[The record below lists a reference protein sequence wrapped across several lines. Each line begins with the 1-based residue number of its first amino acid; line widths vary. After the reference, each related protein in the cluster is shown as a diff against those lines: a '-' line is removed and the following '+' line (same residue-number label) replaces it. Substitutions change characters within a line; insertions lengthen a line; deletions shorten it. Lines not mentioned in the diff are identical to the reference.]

1 VQPQAG
7 RVFAEEEGRQGGP
20 PAVIVSDRLWRQRFG
35 SDRTLPG
42 RPITLNNEPFAVV
55 GIMRSGFAFPSS
67 DVDIWIAQQFG
78 ERDRRQRRAHNFGV
92 IARLKREVSVE
103 RARADMQAL
112 ARQIAD
118 EQPAFMTGWTA
129 NVVPYHHDLVES
141 ARPLILILF
150 GVAMVVLLVACAN
163 LANLALAR
171 AAGRVHE
178 IAVRSALGASR
189 IRIVRQLLTE
199 SLVQSAIGGALG
211 VAILA
216 LTLELLLAAAPD
228 DIPRLYDVRLD
239 PVVFVFA
246 SAVTVLSAL
255 LVGLLP
261 ALRGSWAPASSAVS
275 RSQWYEALSGSRM
288 SGTLRTARLRGALLV
303 AQVAL
308 ALVLL
313 VSAGLLARSLLKLN
327 AVEYGF
333 VQDGLLALNLD
344 IPSARY
350 PDVGAQ
356 SRFYERLLD
365 RVRALPGVLAA
376 STTSG
381 APASGMQTTFS
392 FAIEGRPAASP
403 SGREDPVPLRA
414 VMPDYFR
421 TLGIPLLHG
430 RAIEPTDQQ
439 SAAPVVVFNESLAR
453 RFWNDGAVG
462 RRISFA
468 GPEGPWYEVVGVVGD
483 TRDEGLDQPAPPAVY
498 VPFPQRREQWGWLT
512 WQTLVVRT
520 RRGVE
525 PTDLVSSIRFVLGE
539 IDPLLP
545 LQSVRTVNDLYA
557 ENTARRRFAMQLT
570 AGFAG
575 LALLLGA
582 LGIYAIVAYSVA
594 ARRREIGIR
603 LALGAHPR
611 TVLRQVVRGALG
623 LALAGVAIG
632 AVSALGLTRFLETL
646 LFGVEP
652 TDVATFAGTGAL
664 LIAVAALAAWI
675 PARRVMCVDPM
686 SALRAE

>member
-1 VQPQAG
+1 
-7 RVFAEEEGRQGGP
+7 
-20 PAVIVSDRLWRQRFG
+20 
-35 SDRTLPG
+35 
-42 RPITLNNEPFAVV
+42 
-55 GIMRSGFAFPSS
+55 
-67 DVDIWIAQQFG
+67 
-78 ERDRRQRRAHNFGV
+78 
-92 IARLKREVSVE
+92 
-103 RARADMQAL
+103 
-112 ARQIAD
+112 
-118 EQPAFMTGWTA
+118 
-129 NVVPYHHDLVES
+129 
-141 ARPLILILF
+141 
-150 GVAMVVLLVACAN
+150 
-163 LANLALAR
+163 
-171 AAGRVHE
+171 
-178 IAVRSALGASR
+178 
-189 IRIVRQLLTE
+189 
-199 SLVQSAIGGALG
+199 
-211 VAILA
+211 
-216 LTLELLLAAAPD
+216 
-228 DIPRLYDVRLD
+228 
-239 PVVFVFA
+239 
-246 SAVTVLSAL
+246 
-255 LVGLLP
+255 
-261 ALRGSWAPASSAVS
+261 
-275 RSQWYEALSGSRM
+275 
-288 SGTLRTARLRGALLV
+288 
-303 AQVAL
+303 
-308 ALVLL
+308 
-313 VSAGLLARSLLKLN
+313 
-327 AVEYGF
+327 
-333 VQDGLLALNLD
+333 
-344 IPSARY
+344 
-350 PDVGAQ
+350 
-356 SRFYERLLD
+356 
-365 RVRALPGVLAA
+365 
-376 STTSG
+376 
-381 APASGMQTTFS
+381 MQTTFS

-594 ARRREIGIR
+594 ARRREIRIR

-675 PARRVMCVDPM
+675 PARRVMRVDPM